1 MKKLLLA
8 SAVTLA
14 GLSVIATPSHAADK
28 YRQNSAYCRL
38 SNTTD
43 ILCKKKEWQAATVQG
58 LAAPANTTNRVQ
70 SKYCQ
75 EGGSL
80 NDPICIKKVKY
91 NAPAYESAEDP
102 ISVGSTEPIYMEIED
117 PIWVDA
123 DEPVTEAGAY

>member
-1 MKKLLLA
+1 MRKLLLA

-14 GLSVIATPSHAADK
+14 GLSVIATASHAADK

-43 ILCKKKEWQAATVQG
+43 ILCKSKEWKAQTVQG
-58 LAAPANTTNRVQ
+58 LAVTASTTTRVQ

-75 EGGSL
+75 EGGAL

-91 NAPAYESAEDP
+91 NAPAYESAADP
-102 ISVGSTEPIYMEIED
+102 IYVGSTEPIYMEIED